1 MKQLKEEFEFQ
12 YQKQTVKVKKLGQ
25 VWCAVAGT
33 TAKSLKIEFCEGVHV
48 GKICN
53 QEGKFLAWLPKT
65 ALREITID
73 DIKNDLRQI
82 GSFYQF
88 LEFVKNTNGLS
99 LNTQE
104 PNDDGVDC
112 WLTYKG
118 EEVEG
123 SRKVRFNKPNEII
136 DLLEIAGL

>member
-33 TAKSLKIEFCEGVHV
+33 TAKSLKIEFCEGIHV

-65 ALREITID
+65 ALREITQ
-73 DIKNDLRQI
+73 K
-82 GSFYQF
+82 
-88 LEFVKNTNGLS
+88 
-99 LNTQE
+99 
-104 PNDDGVDC
+104 
-112 WLTYKG
+112 
-118 EEVEG
+118 
-123 SRKVRFNKPNEII
+123 EII
-136 DLLEIAGL
+136 NELKLCKTFGDFLIFVRDCEGLELVTDGFWSWLEYKNQEIEGTGKERFTSSTEIESLLKIAGL